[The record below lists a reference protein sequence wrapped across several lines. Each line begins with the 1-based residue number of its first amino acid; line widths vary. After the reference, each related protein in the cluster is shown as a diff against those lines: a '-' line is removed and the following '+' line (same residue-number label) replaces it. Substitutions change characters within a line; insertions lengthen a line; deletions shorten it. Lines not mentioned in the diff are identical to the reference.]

1 MCAISLNLTG
11 LDTETII
18 QQMMVIERQ
27 PLLKLQSQQAV
38 LAKKKQAWDSIRTR
52 MGTVASRLSSLA
64 NLSTLNQKTVSSSN
78 TSVASATASSSAV
91 AGVYDLRV
99 SSLASSQVVASSLR
113 DSLDSALGMSGTL
126 NLNGKTLTVAIT
138 DSLSSIAAKINA
150 TEGIGAKASVLQTEP
165 SKYSLILT
173 SEESGTANRMVL
185 EDGTASWQDLGVV
198 DGSGVINEI
207 QAASNAVFSVNG
219 VQFTRSSNV
228 VSDAIPGITMT
239 LMQAASAE
247 TGLGGTSSLT
257 VGNDDQAVIDCVK
270 QFVVDYNTL
279 LETIKTY
286 NSWDPDTKVAG
297 TLFGDPLLQRLLVA
311 LRETIFRSVDG
322 AIGGYRSMSSIGLST
337 GALGAYSRDGKLSLD
352 ESKLREALKE
362 NRDAVMV
369 LFGAQTSNAALA
381 SRGATVTASST
392 FGPEYSPEGV
402 IDGSTSTALWGA
414 NGGWSDGTA
423 GDFPDYLEIDF
434 GAMRTIDTINVRTM
448 DSPAMPASTY
458 GISDFNAE
466 YWDEGTGSWV
476 NLFTVSGNTQGNIS
490 NSFSPVS
497 TSKIRINV
505 TGSNDGQYSRILEV
519 EAKDKNDGIFTS
531 LQSVIQTYT
540 SADGLLLGRTSE
552 IDKLDKDLSR
562 QIENMQ
568 RRLDMRLDSLKKKFT
583 ALEIMLQQFNAQSA
597 WMAQQI
603 ESISRQNR

>member
-1 MCAISLNLTG
+1 M
-11 LDTETII
+11 
-18 QQMMVIERQ
+18 
-27 PLLKLQSQQAV
+27 
-38 LAKKKQAWDSIRTR
+38 
-52 MGTVASRLSSLA
+52 
-64 NLSTLNQKTVSSSN
+64 
-78 TSVASATASSSAV
+78 
-91 AGVYDLRV
+91 
-99 SSLASSQVVASSLR
+99 ASSLR

-286 NSWDPDTKVAG
+286 NSWIRHQGCRDSV
-297 TLFGDPLLQRLLVA
+297 QRSPSA
-311 LRETIFRSVDG
+311 APARRAARDHFRSVDG

-476 NLFTVSGNTQGNIS
+476 NLFTVSGNTRAT
-490 NSFSPVS
+490 FLA
-497 TSKIRINV
+497 T
-505 TGSNDGQYSRILEV
+505 L
-519 EAKDKNDGIFTS
+519 
-531 LQSVIQTYT
+531 
-540 SADGLLLGRTSE
+540 
-552 IDKLDKDLSR
+552 
-562 QIENMQ
+562 
-568 RRLDMRLDSLKKKFT
+568 
-583 ALEIMLQQFNAQSA
+583 ALCPPARYA
-597 WMAQQI
+597 
-603 ESISRQNR
+603 